1 MPAWNCG
8 RIMKPVSRLKIVNM
22 LNHLNLLLKT
32 SALLVLL
39 LFATT
44 ASAEPD
50 LELLR
55 KAVETA
61 RAAEGKNI
69 ADYELTDQDGK
80 KFKLSDYKGKP
91 LLVSFIYTTCPDICN
106 SLVATLA
113 PAFEKVKKELGD
125 NFNAL
130 VVGFDAEFDTPEM
143 MKEFGLHHE
152 TDFKAVRFAS
162 GDKETVDK
170 MVKDFGFYYEALEDG
185 GFKHMG
191 LVSIVNKNS
200 VIYRQIYKS
209 NITAP
214 DIRVPLKQL
223 LSGDLPEK
231 REPTF
236 IDALKS
242 LCLEYDPE
250 TGEYRIDYSYILS
263 VVLQALVI
271 LIVALLYFK
280 RDIKNLFSKIF
291 KKKYGDA

>member
-1 MPAWNCG
+1 
-8 RIMKPVSRLKIVNM
+8 MKIASKLKRDDMSNY
-22 LNHLNLLLKT
+22 LNLLFKMP
-32 SALLVLL
+32 LL
-39 LFATT
+39 LFLIFFAT
-44 ASAEPD
+44 AAAAEPD

-61 RAAEGKNI
+61 RSAEGNKI

-106 SLVATLA
+106 SLVATLV
-113 PAFEKVKKELGD
+113 PAFEEIKKGLGD
-125 NFNAL
+125 KFNAI
-130 VVGFDAEFDTPEM
+130 VVGFDAEYDTPEM

-152 TDFKAVRFAS
+152 TDFGAVRFGS
-162 GDKETVDK
+162 GDKETIAR
-170 MVKDFGFYYEALEDG
+170 MVKDFGFYYEELDDG

-191 LVSIVNKNS
+191 LVSILDKS
-200 VIYRQIYKS
+200 FILYRQIYKS
-209 NITAP
+209 SIAAA
-214 DIRVPLKQL
+214 DIRVPLNQL
-223 LSGDLPEK
+223 LTGDIPAK

-271 LIVALLYFK
+271 LIVTLLFFK
-280 RDIKNLFSKIF
+280 RDIKNWFSRIF
-291 KKKYGDA
+291 KKKCGDA

>member
-1 MPAWNCG
+1 
-8 RIMKPVSRLKIVNM
+8 MKTVSRLKIVNM
-22 LNHLNLLLKT
+22 LNHLKIVLKT
-32 SALLVLL
+32 PALLFLL
-39 LFATT
+39 LFATS

-61 RAAEGKNI
+61 RAAEGNKI

-106 SLVATLA
+106 SLVATLV
-113 PAFEKVKKELGD
+113 PAFEEIKKGLGD
-125 NFNAL
+125 KFNAI
-130 VVGFDAEFDTPEM
+130 VVGFDAEYDTPEM

-152 TDFKAVRFAS
+152 TDFNAVRFAS
-162 GDKETVDK
+162 GDKETIAR
-170 MVKDFGFYYEALEDG
+170 MVRDFGFYYKELEDG

-191 LVSIVNKNS
+191 LVSMLDRNFVL
-200 VIYRQIYKS
+200 YRQIYKS
-209 NITAP
+209 TIAAA
-214 DIRVPLKQL
+214 DIRVPLNQL
-223 LSGDLPEK
+223 LTGNIPGK

-236 IDALKS
+236 IDQLKS

-263 VVLQALVI
+263 VVLQAMVI
-271 LIVALLYFK
+271 FIVILLYFK
-280 RDIKNLFSKIF
+280 RDIKNWLSRIF
-291 KKKYGDA
+291 KKKCGDT